1 MTHHETSCLYHSARR
16 LKIPFKQYSTGD
28 VVTAADYVSY
38 VTQQTIST
46 FTSTTT
52 RDSSI
57 SSPAH
62 GQFAFTEDTDTL
74 WYYDGSAWVAT
85 ALAADIT
92 GVTAGSGLAG
102 GGTSGDVTLT
112 VDVDAKGD
120 LIVGTGAD
128 TATKLTVGTDTYYLT
143 ADSTTTSGLSW
154 TSPTAA
160 DITAVTAGSGL
171 AGGGTSGDVTL
182 TVDFDTKGDILA
194 ASAADTAV
202 KVGVGSD
209 GQVLT
214 ADSSTTSGVAW
225 AAAATGDITG
235 VTAGTAL
242 TGGGT
247 SGSVTLNVNVEDANV
262 VLASQVF
269 GS

>member
-1 MTHHETSCLYHSARR
+1 MTLNVDVNGA
-16 LKIPFKQYSTGD
+16 G
-28 VVTAADYVSY
+28 VVTGTTSDYVLIED
-38 VTQQTIST
+38 VDDNTTKKCLISD
-46 FTSTTT
+46 F
-52 RDSSI
+52 
-57 SSPAH
+57 
-62 GQFAFTEDTDTL
+62 
-74 WYYDGSAWVAT
+74 VAT
-85 ALAADIT
+85 GDIT

-102 GGTSGDVTLT
+102 GGTG
-112 VDVDAKGD
+112 
-120 LIVGTGAD
+120 
-128 TATKLTVGTDTYYLT
+128 
-143 ADSTTTSGLSW
+143 
-154 TSPTAA
+154 
-160 DITAVTAGSGL
+160 
-171 AGGGTSGDVTL
+171 GDVTL

-214 ADSSTTSGVAW
+214 ADSSASGGVAW

>member
-1 MTHHETSCLYHSARR
+1 MTHHETFFLYHSARR
-16 LKIPFKQYSTGD
+16 LKIPFKSYSTGD
-28 VVTAADYVSY
+28 VITAADYVAY
-38 VTQQTIST
+38 VTQQTIAT
-46 FTSTTT
+46 FTNTTT

-62 GQFAFTEDTDTL
+62 GQFAFTEDSDTL

-85 ALAADIT
+85 TLAADITAVTAGTALSGGGTSGAVTLNVDVNGAGVVTGTTSDYVLIEDVDDNTTKKCLISDFVATGDIT

-102 GGTSGDVTLT
+102 GGTG
-112 VDVDAKGD
+112 
-120 LIVGTGAD
+120 
-128 TATKLTVGTDTYYLT
+128 
-143 ADSTTTSGLSW
+143 
-154 TSPTAA
+154 
-160 DITAVTAGSGL
+160 
-171 AGGGTSGDVTL
+171 GDVTL

-214 ADSSTTSGVAW
+214 ADSSASGGVAW

-247 SGSVTLNVNVEDANV
+247 SGSVTLNVSVEDANI